1 MAGRPHDN
9 NHELAKLT
17 GQLRYEAEHVHSK
30 CGTFERYTK
39 GGQCV
44 ACSLQRQRD
53 MRAAHKA
60 LTTPIIN
67 IIVEDKPLDIGAAAA
82 LVEEDHYLEDLL

>member
-1 MAGRPHDN
+1 
-9 NHELAKLT
+9 
-17 GQLRYEAEHVHSK
+17 
-30 CGTFERYTK
+30 
-39 GGQCV
+39 
-44 ACSLQRQRD
+44 